1 MTNLLAD
8 VRYAVR
14 LLAKTPGFTAIAVL
28 TLGLG
33 IGANTA
39 IFSVIDAV
47 LLRPLPYPEPTRLV
61 AVWEAG
67 LTGAGGTADSVA
79 PPNFLDWREQS
90 TVFDGLA
97 ALTTRSVNLSGR
109 GDPERLDGLRVTA
122 EFFDVLG
129 VSPMLGRT
137 FETGE
142 DREGDPPVVVLSHGL
157 WMRRYGADP
166 ALVGDTVTLD
176 GTPHTVLGV
185 MPRGFFFRDRT
196 VEAWL
201 PMAFTERDRTQ
212 RGAHFITVIGRLART
227 STLAGAR
234 AEMTTIAARLEAAY
248 PRFNTGLGATVMP
261 LHESVVGGLRPT
273 LLILLG
279 AVGFVLLIACTNLA
293 NMLLARATLRERE
306 LAVRRALGAGRR
318 RVVRQLLVEST
329 ALALLGG
336 AAGVLLAV
344 WGLDALLALSP
355 DDIARLDDTVID
367 GRVLLFTA
375 VVSLGTG
382 VLFGLL
388 PALQLSSHDV
398 TRGLREGGRG
408 AVGTSGSRLRTALT
422 AVEVALAVIL
432 LVGAALMI
440 NSFMRLQRVDPGF
453 DPESVLTLRV
463 DLAGERYAGGAQRL
477 AFYRDMLERVEAL
490 PGVRRSG
497 MVTMLPLGGNGITL
511 GITIEG
517 APVASDEQSPRDMK
531 FSSFRVVTPGYF
543 ESMGIP
549 IVRGRDVSE
558 RDTDAGPGVAVISE
572 AMARTYWPGDD
583 PLGRRFKL
591 GRSPDTPWKEVVG
604 VVGDVRQSELRDEP
618 APAMYVPASQSHPT
632 FAAPRMLT
640 IDVAGDPMAIAPA
653 VRQVIQ
659 AIDPNQP
666 VSRVRRLSAI
676 VSESVSQPRFYA
688 ALLGAFGIVALLL
701 AALGVYGVIAY
712 SVGQRAHEIG
722 LRLALGAER
731 RDILRMVLGQGIGVT
746 TVGLL
751 LGLAGAAL
759 LARLLSSLLFGV
771 TVTDPVSFL
780 TASAVLAAVALV
792 ACYVPARR
800 AMQLDPMVTLRTE

>member
-1 MTNLLAD
+1 MTGLLSD

-67 LTGAGGTADSVA
+67 LAGSGAADSVA
-79 PPNFLDWREQS
+79 PPNFIDWREQS
-90 TVFDGLA
+90 TVFDGLT
-97 ALTTRSVNLSGR
+97 ALATRSVNLSGR

-129 VSPMLGRT
+129 VSPLLGRT
-137 FETGE
+137 FGASE
-142 DREGDPPVVVLSHGL
+142 DRAGEPPVVVLSHGL
-157 WMRRYGADP
+157 WTRRYGADP
-166 ALVGDTVTLD
+166 ALVGNTMLLD

-185 MPRGFFFRDRT
+185 MPQGFFFRDRT
-196 VEAWL
+196 VEVWL
-201 PMAFTERDRTQ
+201 PMAFSDFERTQ

-227 STLAGAR
+227 STLAAAR
-234 AEMTTIAARLEAAY
+234 AEMATIAARLEEAH

-261 LHESVVGGLRPT
+261 LHESVVGGIRPT
-273 LLILLG
+273 LLVLLG

-344 WGLDALLALSP
+344 WGLDALLALGP

-388 PALQLSSHDV
+388 PALQLTSNDV

-408 AVGTSGSRLRTALT
+408 SVGTSSSRVRTALT
-422 AVEVALAVIL
+422 TVEIALAVVL
-432 LVGAALMI
+432 LVGATLMI
-440 NSFMRLQRVDPGF
+440 NSFVRLQRIDPGF

-463 DLAGERYAGGAQRL
+463 DLAGERYSSGAQRL
-477 AFYRDMLERVEAL
+477 AFYRDLLERVNAL
-490 PGVRRSG
+490 PGVQRSG
-497 MVTMLPLGGNGITL
+497 MVTMLPLGGDGITL

-517 APVASDEQSPRDMK
+517 AAVAGDDQSPRDMS
-531 FSSFRVVTPGYF
+531 FSSFRVVMPGYF

-549 IVRGRDVSE
+549 LVRGRDVSE
-558 RDTDAGPGVAVISE
+558 RDTDAAPGVAVISE

-591 GRSPDTPWKEVVG
+591 GRGPETPWKEVVG
-604 VVGDVRQSELRDEP
+604 VAGDVRQSELRDEP
-618 APAMYVPASQSHPT
+618 VPAMYVPASQSHPT

-640 IDVAGDPMAIAPA
+640 IDVAGDPIAIAPA

-659 AIDPNQP
+659 SIDPNQP

-676 VSESVSQPRFYA
+676 VSDSVSQPRFYA

-712 SVGQRAHEIG
+712 SVSQRAHEIG

-759 LARLLSSLLFGV
+759 LGRLLSSLLFGV
-771 TVTDPVSFL
+771 TVTDPFSFL
-780 TASAVLAAVALV
+780 TASAVLAAVALF

-800 AMQLDPMVTLRTE
+800 AMELDPMETLRAE